1 MNKPKEK
8 ILITSALPYV
18 NNIPHIGNI
27 VGSHLPAD
35 IFARFMRTLDY
46 DVTFVGGADEH
57 GTPIE
62 IAAQKKNLSNKELC
76 DYYYNIHKKIYEWLN
91 ISYDI
96 FSRTSKEIHHR
107 TTQEFFMEIY
117 KNGFIREG
125 KIKLPYCEKCNRTLP
140 DRYVEGTCPFCGY
153 ENARGDQCEL
163 CGNMLNP
170 TELKNPRCAICGSR
184 PEIVERTH
192 LFFELNKLSEQLEK
206 WIKSKKGIW
215 KDSVIAESLGWIKE
229 GLKERCITRDIKWGI
244 NVPLEKFKDKV
255 FYVWFDAPLGYI
267 SFTNE
272 LGKNLWKKD
281 TNVKIYHFIG
291 KDNIIFHT
299 IFWPA
304 MLLANGNF
312 NMPYNVVGLQYLNYE
327 GGKISKSQNRGI
339 FCENLPESGI
349 ESDVWRFY
357 LTFLIPEN
365 SDSEWK
371 WDEFL
376 NKTNSELIGNFG
388 NFVNRTLSFI
398 LKNFNG
404 KINFKDIKFGEEEL
418 NLIKESRKK
427 AEEYKELMLNEH
439 LRDGL
444 KKILEISAL
453 GNEYMQKKAP
463 WKTLNEDFDD
473 CKRTMYCCALTV
485 YELANICE
493 PFLPNSSEKIYKMLN
508 LKNDGNNRNSIS
520 KFENLYNECIDFEVK
535 DVSPL
540 FVKMDKKLIE
550 DVKQKVSKIGVES
563 KEGKKVEERK
573 EKTNEGEK
581 VEERKEKTKGSKKV
595 EGGEKKKENEG
606 KENKEN
612 EIITFDEFKK
622 IHLNVGTIEY
632 AEEIP
637 KSDKLLKL
645 TVYLGNERRT
655 ILAGIKKFY
664 KPADLL
670 NKQVI
675 VLTNLKP
682 RKLMN
687 IESQGMLLA
696 AEDADGIKLLTVD
709 KKTKEGSEVG

>member
-1 MNKPKEK
+1 MEQKENRKKDTEKEK

-35 IFARFMRTLDY
+35 IFARFMRTLNY

-62 IAAQKKNLSNKELC
+62 IAAQKKNLNPKELC
-76 DYYYNIHKKIYEWLN
+76 DYYFNIHKKIYEWLN

-96 FSRTSKEIHHR
+96 FSRTSKEIHHS
-107 TTQEFFMEIY
+107 TTQEFFTQIY
-117 KNGFIREG
+117 KNGYIKEG
-125 KIKLPYCEKCNRTLP
+125 KILLPYCEKCNRVLP
-140 DRYVEGTCPFCGY
+140 DRYVEGTCPHCGY
-153 ENARGDQCEL
+153 EKARGDQCEM

-170 TELKNPRCAICGSR
+170 TELKNPRCAICGSK

-192 LFFELNKLSEQLEK
+192 LFFELNKLSDQLEE

-215 KDSVIAESLGWIKE
+215 KDNVIAESLGWIKE

-244 NVPLEKFKDKV
+244 KVPLKDFEDNV
-255 FYVWFDAPLGYI
+255 FYVWFDAPVGYI
-267 SFTNE
+267 SFTKE
-272 LGKNLWKKD
+272 LEKNLWEKD
-281 TNVKIYHFIG
+281 INNADNVRIYHFIG

-304 MLLANGNF
+304 MLLANGKF
-312 NMPYNVVGLQYLNYE
+312 NLPYNVVGLQYLNYE

-339 FCENLPESGI
+339 FCENLSYSGI

-388 NFVNRTLSFI
+388 NFVNRTVSFI
-398 LKNFNG
+398 QKNFNG
-404 KINFKDIKFGEEEL
+404 KINFKDINFHLTSSGDVQ
-418 NLIKESRKK
+418 NLCDFEHRNDEIEMLARVRKT
-427 AEEYKELMLNEH
+427 AEEYKEAMINLR

-444 KKILEISAL
+444 RKILEISGI

-463 WKTLNEDFDD
+463 WKGLNENAAE
-473 CKRTMYCCALTV
+473 CKKTMYCCALIC
-485 YELANICE
+485 YYLANLSH
-493 PFLPNSSEKIYKMLN
+493 PFLPDSSKKILEMLN
-508 LKNDGNNRNSIS
+508 LKTEY
-520 KFENLYNECIDFEVK
+520 KFENLYKDRIEFEIK
-535 DVSPL
+535 EVSPL
-540 FVKMDKKLIE
+540 FKKMDEKIIE
-550 DVKQKVSKIGVES
+550 EIKGKVTKIGVET
-563 KEGKKVEERK
+563 KEGKKAEEK
-573 EKTNEGEK
+573 EEIKIEK
-581 VEERKEKTKGSKKV
+581 E
-595 EGGEKKKENEG
+595 
-606 KENKEN
+606 ENKE
-612 EIITFDEFKK
+612 ITYEDFKK
-622 IHLNVGTIEY
+622 LNLRVGTIEQ

-637 KSDKLLKL
+637 KSDRLLKL
-645 TVYLGNERRT
+645 TVNLGLEKRT

-664 KPADLL
+664 KPSDLI

-682 RKLMN
+682 RKMLN
-687 IESQGMLLA
+687 IESQGMILA
-696 AEDADGIKLLTVD
+696 AEDDEGIKLLVPD
-709 KKTKEGSEVG
+709 KKAMEGSEIG